1 MFYSTICDQETETN
15 GDTEVADQ
23 GLVRETA
30 CAIVGKLKSGEVTPL
45 DLLDVLEKRI
55 AEVDGKVNALPTL
68 CFDRARNHAKALM
81 KKPAAERG
89 LLAGLPIPI
98 KDLTNVEGVL
108 TTQGSPIYKDNIPA
122 KSDILVEHLENNGG
136 VIYAKSNTPEF
147 GAGANTFNEVFGPTR
162 NPWDTSRSAAGS
174 SGGAAVALATG
185 TAWLAHGSDMGGS
198 LRNPASF
205 CGIVGIAAEHR
216 PRRAYDSGGD
226 RSQSRP
232 VQGPMAR
239 NVEDVALLLDAM
251 SGEHPGDPLSLPV
264 LPNSFLSAARS
275 GSKPKRIA
283 YSPDL
288 GITPVDPEVAAITR
302 KAAQRF
308 AEAGAIVEEAH
319 PDLREAHECFHV
331 LRAFD
336 FALSKAA
343 LLRTKRD
350 LLKPE
355 VIWNIEEGLKL
366 TVEQL
371 ERAEAQ
377 RVAMT
382 ARTLEFFDKYDL
394 LLCPATIVPPF
405 PVENRYVAECAGK
418 KFDNY
423 VEWLGIVY
431 AITLVCCPAL
441 SLPCGFTAS
450 GLPVGLQMVAPPRG
464 EAQLAGRQPRCW
476 RIFWACAARRR
487 SIRERRNR
495 ERRNRGTY
503 GRRQRAAARKQADAQ
518 QGALGA
524 RGKIPHRKDFAARRD
539 APAAGPASDKGLAD
553 ARSRADAEHFARALA
568 ARRLRRGRK
577 SDLLGFCAVHR
588 PAAEQVR
595 VRHPLRHHMVAL
607 RQSMGGAGDPRPAR
621 RLPAARRGAVRGAAF
636 A

>member
-1 MFYSTICDQETETN
+1 VAHDQE
-15 GDTEVADQ
+15 
-23 GLVRETA
+23 LVRETA
-30 CAIVGKLKSGEVTPL
+30 CAVVDKLNAGEVTPL

-68 CFDRARNHAKALM
+68 CFDRARAHAKALM
-81 KKPAAERG
+81 KKPAGQRG
-89 LLAGLPIPI
+89 LLAGMPIPI
-98 KDLTNVEGVL
+98 KDLTDVEGVL
-108 TTQGSPIYKDNIPA
+108 TTQGSPIFRDDVAVRSN
-122 KSDILVEHLENNGG
+122 ILVEHLENNGG

-147 GAGANTFNEVFGPTR
+147 GAGANTFNEVFGATL

-198 LRNPASF
+198 LRNPSSF
-205 CGIVGIAAEHR
+205 CGIVGMR
-216 PRRAYDSGGD
+216 PSIGRVAHTPKFKID
-226 RSQSRP
+226 RTLS

-239 NVEDVALLLDAM
+239 NVEDLALLLDAM
-251 SGEHPGDPLSLPV
+251 SGEHPADPLSLPL
-264 LPNSFLSAARS
+264 LPESFRSAVRS
-275 GSKPKRIA
+275 GNKPKRVA

-302 KAAQRF
+302 KAAERF
-308 AEAGAIVEEAH
+308 AEAGVIVEEAH

-336 FALSKAA
+336 FAISKAA

-382 ARTLEFFDKYDL
+382 ARTLEFFKTYDL
-394 LLCPATIVPPF
+394 LLAPATIVPPF

-431 AITLVCCPAL
+431 AITLACVPAL

-450 GLPVGLQMVAPPRG
+450 GLPVGLQMVGPPR
-464 EAQLAGRQPRCW
+464 
-476 RIFWACAARRR
+476 
-487 SIRERRNR
+487 
-495 ERRNRGTY
+495 
-503 GRRQRAAARKQADAQ
+503 ADAQ
-518 QGALGA
+518 LLAGA
-524 RGKIPHRKDFAARRD
+524 RLLEDILGV
-539 APAAGPASDKGLAD
+539 
-553 ARSRADAEHFARALA
+553 
-568 ARRLRRGRK
+568 RGTT
-577 SDLLGFCAVHR
+577 
-588 PAAEQVR
+588 PI
-595 VRHPLRHHMVAL
+595 
-607 RQSMGGAGDPRPAR
+607 DPRAPK
-621 RLPAARRGAVRGAAF
+621 
-636 A
+636 